1 MQVIVQWNKTD
12 FIGDF
17 MKITLSILAYDDM
30 KDLYVFELENRAYF
44 EKMVPSRGEDYYD
57 FTMFKK
63 KNSML
68 LDEQAQKLSYFYL
81 LKDELGH
88 IVGRI
93 NLTDIDKDQQ
103 LGHIGYRVGEKH
115 IGQGI
120 ANKALQLLLANV
132 SHHGIH
138 QIAAKTTTN
147 NIASQKI
154 LEKNGFTYTGTSS
167 EEFTMH
173 GQNVQFVYYRWGD
186 SEAIF

>member
-1 MQVIVQWNKTD
+1 
-12 FIGDF
+12 
-17 MKITLSILAYDDM
+17 MKITLNELAYHEM
-30 KDLYVFELENRAYF
+30 ENLYAFELENRAYF

-57 FTMFKK
+57 FTIFKK
-63 KNSML
+63 KNIML
-68 LDEQAQKLSYFYL
+68 LDEQAQKLSFFYL
-81 LKDELGH
+81 IKNELGH

-93 NLTDIDKDQQ
+93 NLTDIDINQQ

-120 ANKALQLLLANV
+120 ANNALQLLLANV
-132 SHHGIH
+132 GNQDIR

-147 NIASQKI
+147 NLASQKV

-173 GQNVQFVYYRWGD
+173 GQNVKFVYYRWSD
-186 SEAIF
+186 V